1 MDLRVSKLMAWTKPK
16 AAILACAVVLLV
28 AGVTK
33 VAVQAVGPARP
44 RAGPDI
50 QGAWEGFVDVGLGA
64 KRSEKA
70 RSRVVLCISKTTDVY
85 GAAMHYIEPPDLL
98 GR

>member
-1 MDLRVSKLMAWTKPK
+1 MNQTKSGH
-16 AAILACAVVLLV
+16 L
-28 AGVTK
+28 GVRGGLIGCRRDEGGGSSRRPS
-33 VAVQAVGPARP
+33 APEGGARHP
-44 RAGPDI
+44 